1 MQNSEYISNFL
12 KFIRESKT
20 NYQIASE
27 QEIHANNETQDI
39 LHRMELKSDSYHD
52 IYHDMVKMAK
62 RLKQVRQKRRE
73 AKNIKEVTEPIL
85 KWANEYE
92 KVIRT
97 LEIIL
102 GDVRKMEERIKN
114 KCYIEKTDV
123 LKEVFEEEF
132 KP

>member
-27 QEIHANNETQDI
+27 QENHTNNETQDI

-52 IYHDMVKMAK
+52 MAKMAK

-102 GDVRKMEERIKN
+102 GDVRKIEERIKN
-114 KCYIEKTDV
+114 RCYIEKTDV